1 MAKVNEK
8 KKDFFWLSYS
18 DLMTSLFFVML
29 VLFVL
34 VYSMQNRV
42 INDLKAA
49 KEELEK
55 IKEITAATKA
65 LENGGLYD
73 YNEQCKRFEL
83 NQEILFEVNSARI
96 PRKDRPT
103 LINAGRQ
110 IQELTSKFRDNKK
123 VKFMIIIEGR
133 AAKYLDDER
142 KNLKIANRV
151 KDLSYSRSLALYK
164 LWQKNDVNL
173 NSENSEIFIAGSGF
187 EGMCRYEGKEEYKN
201 KRFIVEV
208 IPYLIE

>member
-1 MAKVNEK
+1 MAKVNRK

-34 VYSMQNRV
+34 VYSMQNKV
-42 INDLKAA
+42 INDLQAA

-65 LENGGLYD
+65 LENGGLYE

-83 NQEILFEVNSARI
+83 KQEILFKVNSARI
-96 PRKDRPT
+96 PLKDRPV
-103 LINAGRQ
+103 LINAGKQ
-110 IQELTSKFRDNKK
+110 IQELANTFKDNEK

-142 KNLKIANRV
+142 KNSRVAGIV
-151 KDLSYSRSLALYK
+151 KDLSYSRSLSLYK
-164 LWQKNDVNL
+164 LWQQNGVDL
-173 NSENSEIFIAGSGF
+173 NSRNSEIFIAGSGF
-187 EGMCRYEGKEEYKN
+187 EGMCRYEDEEEYKN